1 MSARSR
7 HVFKAAAFAVVALA
21 SLALLA
27 SAADARIGSG
37 GSFGSRGSRTFMT
50 PPTTNTAPRAATPIQ
65 KSLTE
70 PGRVTPGTGLASRFG
85 GWRSILL
92 GGLIGAALASIF
104 GAGVLASVLGFVLQ
118 LALIA
123 GVVWLVMAYLARGRA
138 SPAIAGRYAGTYR
151 PRPEARPRPEPA
163 SQARSGPAVSPCGSA
178 VNLVQD
184 DFDTF
189 ERLLGDI
196 QLAYG
201 RGDRRRLATC
211 LTGEMLSQI
220 EEELDANARR
230 GLRNEIGD
238 PKLLQGDLSE
248 AWREASGEYATVA
261 MRYALT
267 DAMVETASGRVVSGS
282 TTQPEEV
289 TEVWT
294 FRRPRGGTAR
304 DWKLS
309 AIQQAGRKLPLA
321 S

>member
-1 MSARSR
+1 
-7 HVFKAAAFAVVALA
+7 
-21 SLALLA
+21 
-27 SAADARIGSG
+27 
-37 GSFGSRGSRTFMT
+37 
-50 PPTTNTAPRAATPIQ
+50 
-65 KSLTE
+65 
-70 PGRVTPGTGLASRFG
+70 
-85 GWRSILL
+85 
-92 GGLIGAALASIF
+92 
-104 GAGVLASVLGFVLQ
+104 
-118 LALIA
+118 
-123 GVVWLVMAYLARGRA
+123 
-138 SPAIAGRYAGTYR
+138 
-151 PRPEARPRPEPA
+151 
-163 SQARSGPAVSPCGSA
+163 
-178 VNLVQD
+178 
-184 DFDTF
+184 
-189 ERLLGDI
+189 
-196 QLAYG
+196 
-201 RGDRRRLATC
+201 
-211 LTGEMLSQI
+211 MLSQI